1 MKKIM
6 VLGAGR
12 GQVDLINAILK
23 YGYEPII
30 ASIKGNYPGL
40 NMGLATVDVDISNL
54 DAVLDKAR
62 ELQIDAVVT
71 ACMDLGVPSLG
82 YVCDNMGLNG
92 PSAQASK
99 ICGNK
104 YLMKQAFIQEGVNT
118 ANYKK
123 ISSETELLEAAESLN
138 YPLILKAIDLQGS
151 RGINIVR
158 NPNKLLDAYASTL
171 SETKETFC
179 ILEEFIEGDD
189 FSAQAFVANGEI
201 IFVLPC
207 GDETFSGNANIPVGH
222 YAPLN
227 TSDEIN
233 RLIFEQTKKAIKAIG
248 LDNCAINID
257 FIYKDGTVY
266 VIELTGRTGANCLPQ
281 LTSIYYGIDIYK
293 MIIDIALGKNPKQY
307 FVENKKNPAPC
318 YARMIFSDKSGKL
331 KKIHNNNSDDENI
344 VETTFFVSTG
354 DMINQFSDSRDC
366 IGQVVVKS
374 ETIEECKQLID
385 KICNNITVELE

>member
-40 NMGLATVDVDISNL
+40 NMGLDTVDVDISDSN
-54 DAVLDKAR
+54 AVLVKAR
-62 ELQIDAVVT
+62 ELQIDAVVI
-71 ACMDLGVPSLG
+71 ACMDLGISSLG
-82 YVCDNMGLNG
+82 YVCDNMGLSG
-92 PSAQASK
+92 LSAQASK
-99 ICGNK
+99 MCENK

-118 ANYKK
+118 AKYEKV
-123 ISSETELLEAAESLN
+123 SSETELLQAAENLN
-138 YPLILKAIDLQGS
+138 YPLILKAVDLQGS

-158 NPNKLLDAYASTL
+158 DPNVLLDAYASTL
-171 SETKETFC
+171 SESKEEFC
-179 ILEEFIEGDD
+179 ILEEFLEGDE
-189 FSAQAFVANGEI
+189 FSVQAFIANGEV

-207 GDETFSGNANIPVGH
+207 GDETFSDNANVPVGH

-227 TSDEIN
+227 TSDQMN
-233 RLIFEQTKKAIKAIG
+233 KLIFEQTKKAIKAVG
-248 LDNCAINID
+248 LDNCAVNLD
-257 FIYKDGTVY
+257 AIYKDETIY

-293 MIIDIALGKNPKQY
+293 MILDIALGKNPKQY
-307 FVENKKNPAPC
+307 FDENKKDPTPC

-331 KKIHNNNSDDENI
+331 KKINNSNTVDENI

-354 DMINQFSDSRDC
+354 DKINQFCDSRDC

-374 ETIEECKQLID
+374 GTMEKCKQLID
-385 KICNNITVELE
+385 KVCNNIIVELE